1 MKMFDKNYYSKELL
15 DSADEFIKHE
25 KDLLISI
32 IKAKQ
37 LAETQ
42 AIRANAVVIR
52 EGSNAYEAYRKS
64 YAFQT
69 SKPMILGLDVYIG
82 KDLPEE
88 YGFAVFEANR
98 TRADLEYEEVKQKV
112 IDELRDMPLSELANL
127 LYKEDD

>member
-1 MKMFDKNYYSKELL
+1 MFDENLYSQEVL
-15 DSADEFIKHE
+15 DVAKKAMERQ

-32 IKAKQ
+32 MEARE
-37 LAETQ
+37 LAEMQ

-64 YAFQT
+64 HDFRM
-69 SKPMILGLDVYIG
+69 SKPMILGLDAYIS

-98 TRADLEYEEVKQKV
+98 TRADIEYDEVKSKV
-112 IDELRDMPLSELANL
+112 IDELREMPLSELAEL
-127 LYKEDD
+127 LRREGD

>member
-1 MKMFDKNYYSKELL
+1 MFDESIYSQELL

-25 KDLLISI
+25 KDLLSSI
-32 IKAKQ
+32 MEAKQ

-64 YAFQT
+64 RGFRM
-69 SKPMILGLDVYIG
+69 SKPMILGLDAYIS

-98 TRADLEYEEVKQKV
+98 TRADLKYEEVKSKV
-112 IDELRDMPLSELANL
+112 IDELREMPLSELANL